1 MTSLRKHAFFSTL
14 VIVWRPVPAA
24 CSALPWQCWMPPRRT
39 CWILHCPCHFFKFRS
54 LGSLGE
60 RMYLTSCDAPRTSL
74 ADFQFHFRNL
84 MAKAGSSL
92 YDASIRFRGTGEA
105 FSNWLSGSNAGALS
119 KQCDFMPPWTNRMRG
134 CMFFLVCRTRSV
146 EEMSQQVCKSWIR
159 RILSLPSLSALDK
172 VKVNKTKD
180 LLERIEHI
188 QPYSTCGIGRCI
200 VRQLLGVVRQRLG
213 ELWLA
218 PHVIKPW
225 RVPWKVLVEV
235 KPGRFQSSWCLFFL
249 NFVNTCPFAY
259 RCSLTD
265 LFHLHDLTAPDLRS
279 SLQAAAMSEEFEGP
293 RWIHST

>member
-1 MTSLRKHAFFSTL
+1 
-14 VIVWRPVPAA
+14 
-24 CSALPWQCWMPPRRT
+24 
-39 CWILHCPCHFFKFRS
+39 
-54 LGSLGE
+54 
-60 RMYLTSCDAPRTSL
+60 
-74 ADFQFHFRNL
+74 
-84 MAKAGSSL
+84 
-92 YDASIRFRGTGEA
+92 
-105 FSNWLSGSNAGALS
+105 
-119 KQCDFMPPWTNRMRG
+119 
-134 CMFFLVCRTRSV
+134 MFFLVCRTRSV
-146 EEMSQQVCKSWIR
+146 EEMSHQVCKSWIR
-159 RILSLPSLSALDK
+159 RMLSLPSLSALDK

-180 LLERIEHI
+180 LLERIENI
-188 QPYSTCGIGRCI
+188 QPYSTCGIGHCI
-200 VRQLLGVVRQRLG
+200 VRQLLAVVRQRLG

-235 KPGRFQSSWCLFFL
+235 KPGRFQSSRCLFFL